1 MGGVFAALLLMISN
15 VATADGSRQTATPI
29 IPDAQWQKIYEDY
42 GFSPAL
48 LIGDTVHVSGII
60 VRLKG
65 EGTYE
70 ERYAAGLRGTFAF
83 LERLIEP
90 TGATLDDIIEMTSFH
105 TDIAKQL
112 PTILSVRKSL
122 MNKPHPAWTA
132 VGTTGL
138 ADPNGQ
144 TEIKFL
150 IKLKPRA
157 TNVGR

>member
-1 MGGVFAALLLMISN
+1 MGSVLALVLIAVSS
-15 VATADGSRQTATPI
+15 VARADGSRQTATPI
-29 IPDAQWQKIYEDY
+29 IPDQQWQKIYEDY

-70 ERYAAGLRGTFAF
+70 ERYTAGLRDTFAF
-83 LERLIEP
+83 LERLIKP
-90 TGATLDDIIEMTSFH
+90 TGATLDDVIEMTSFH
-105 TDIAKQL
+105 MDLAKQL

-132 VGTTGL
+132 VGTTAL

-144 TEIKFL
+144 TEIRFL
-150 IKLKPRA
+150 IKLQPRA
-157 TNVGR
+157 KNVGR